1 MEQIKKIASDI
12 KNKNLKPIYFLF
24 GEEPYYIDKISDLI
38 AQSVLSEE
46 EKGSNQMVLYGS
58 DVTVYDVINNAKR
71 FPMMAD
77 YQVIIVKEAQHLVK
91 TIENLADYAEH
102 PTPTTILVLCYKYKK
117 LDGRKKLA
125 KVIKKTGILFES
137 KKLYDDQVPK
147 WIRRVLA
154 GKGYKIEDKAALML
168 TEYLGNDLG
177 KITNE
182 LGKLMSLLPK
192 GSTISALAIEE
203 NIGIS
208 KDYNIFELRKAIG
221 TKDVVKANKIINY
234 FAQNSKT
241 NPLVVTLSLLFS
253 YFVQLLQ
260 YHGLTNKSKNNVAQV
275 LKVNP
280 YFVSEYITAAKYYPM
295 RKVSQIISYLNE
307 ADVKSKGV
315 GARQLPDGDILK
327 ELLFKILH

>member
-1 MEQIKKIASDI
+1 
-12 KNKNLKPIYFLF
+12 
-24 GEEPYYIDKISDLI
+24 
-38 AQSVLSEE
+38 
-46 EKGSNQMVLYGS
+46 MVLYGS

>member
-46 EKGSNQMVLYGS
+46 EKGFNQMVLYGS